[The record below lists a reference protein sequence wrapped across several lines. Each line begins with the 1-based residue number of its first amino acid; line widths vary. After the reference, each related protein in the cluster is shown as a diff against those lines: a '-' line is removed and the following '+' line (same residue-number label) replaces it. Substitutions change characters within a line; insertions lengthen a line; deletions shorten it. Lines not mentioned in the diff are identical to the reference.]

1 MTPHQLPLCKAFCDA
16 IGNDFTFLETMS
28 VRDDLPMGWQSVSDD
43 PFIVSHNQLSSD
55 FDFWIGKINDAE
67 IVITGSAPDQLIAER
82 LKIGKLTFR
91 YSERVYKKKCKYYEL
106 PARAVKYFWKHG
118 RHKNLYLL
126 CASAFTA
133 GDYAKTGTFLKK
145 TFKWG
150 YFPETKVYDVKNFMQ
165 KKQNTIP
172 QLLWAGRFLDW
183 KHPEHTVLLA
193 DELKQN
199 GYSFVLNMIGTGEME
214 QQIRQMIDE
223 RGLSDCVHLLGSM
236 KPEEVRAHMEQA
248 NIYLFTSDR
257 GEGWGAV
264 LNESMNSGCA
274 VVASHEIGAVPFL
287 LKDGENG
294 LIYRSGDVRM
304 MYEKVRYLL
313 EHPEEQ
319 TRMGTAAYETIVQT
333 WNAEVA
339 AERLL
344 VLAECLKTGKETPY
358 QDGPC
363 SRAMPLLDNWD

>member
-1 MTPHQLPLCKAFCDA
+1 MTPHQLYLCKSIFDR
-16 IGNDFTFLETMS
+16 IDSRFSFLETMEK
-28 VRDDLPMGWQSVSDD
+28 RPDIPIGWKSDAD
-43 PFIVSHNQLSSD
+43 EPFIVSYQELLSNRD
-55 FDFWIGKINDAE
+55 LWINNILEAD
-67 IVITGSAPDQLIAER
+67 IVITGSAPDWLIAER
-82 LKIGKLTFR
+82 LKKGKLTFR

-150 YFPETKVYDVKNFMQ
+150 YFPETKVYDVKNLMQ
-165 KKQNTIP
+165 RKQNTIP

-199 GYSFVLNMIGTGEME
+199 GYSFTLNLIGTGEME
-214 QQIRQMIDE
+214 GQLRQMIDE

-287 LKDGENG
+287 LKEGENG

-304 MYEKVRYLL
+304 LYEKVRYLL

-319 TRMGTAAYETIVQT
+319 IRMGTAAYETIAQT